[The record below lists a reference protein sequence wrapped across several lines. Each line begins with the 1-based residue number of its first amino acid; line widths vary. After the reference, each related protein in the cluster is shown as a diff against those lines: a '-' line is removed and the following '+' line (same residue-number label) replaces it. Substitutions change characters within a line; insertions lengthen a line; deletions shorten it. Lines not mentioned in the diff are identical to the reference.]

1 MKIKLS
7 SNRNFGLVFF
17 IIFLIISFYPL
28 LNNENVKYWSLIVSI
43 IFLILGTINSK
54 LLTPLNKAWT
64 KFGLFLGRI
73 MTPVVMALIFFMVVT
88 PTSFILKIVG
98 KDVLRLKKTKSKSY
112 WLDKEEVKSS
122 MKDQF

>member
-1 MKIKLS
+1 MKIKLP

-54 LLTPLNKAWT
+54 LLTPLNKAWI

>member
-1 MKIKLS
+1 MEIKLP

-17 IIFLIISFYPL
+17 IIFLIISLYPL
-28 LNNENVKYWSLIVSI
+28 LNEESLRYWSLIVSI
-43 IFLILGTINSK
+43 IFLILGIINSE
-54 LLTPLNKAWT
+54 LLTPLNKAWI

>member
-1 MKIKLS
+1 MKIKLP